1 MKEGAAY
8 LRISDDDEGLALGV
22 ARQREDV
29 LALAEKEGINLP
41 EERILVEN
49 DVGASTRSKK
59 KRPEYDKLKRWVDDG
74 TVKYVLFYSNSRLT
88 RRPAELEDWIVLHEK
103 TGVKLLS
110 KVSGNDDLGTAD
122 GRMVARIKA
131 SVDAAEAER
140 IGERVKRT
148 NEQRR
153 AAGKPQYG
161 GQRPFGFKRVSGMPE
176 LVPVEVDAIQ
186 HGATMLLAG
195 ATFGDVMREWESRGL
210 KPVKAKAWTR
220 ESVRSVYRS
229 PRIAGLVAYKGEI
242 VGEGDF
248 PAILDRATWEAV
260 NEAVQHGTEKP
271 AGYGARKH
279 VLAGF
284 VFCGSCG
291 ATMVVQEYQ
300 SLPPSRSSY
309 VCVRHRQGCGGVRRN
324 KPWLD
329 AFMDG
334 YVNRKLAEGQA
345 VEVEGPVSTTA
356 AELAQVEAQIEEV
369 RQQHIDGQLD
379 GEDFFPLLR
388 GLRSKVTE
396 LRKREAEEAKTAT
409 QSAALHDPIEVW
421 KSGTLV
427 AKRAVLAGLVQGI
440 YVKPLGK
447 IGRRPIPDDSIE
459 VVPA

>member
-1 MKEGAAY
+1 MSGKPGAAY
-8 LRISDDDEGLALGV
+8 LRISDDEEGLRLGV
-22 ARQREDV
+22 GRQREDV
-29 LALAEKEGINLP
+29 LELADQHGIDLP
-41 EERILVEN
+41 PERILEEN

-59 KRPEYDKLKRWVDDG
+59 PRPKYAQLKQWASDG

-88 RRPAELEDWIVLHEK
+88 RRPAELEEWIVLHEK
-103 TGVKLLS
+103 TGVTLLS

-140 IGERVKRT
+140 IGERVKRA

-176 LVPVEVDAIQ
+176 LVPAEAEAIR

-195 ATFGDVMREWESRGL
+195 ATFGDVMREWDSRGL

-260 NEAVQHGTEKP
+260 NEAVQHGPAKP
-271 AGYGARKH
+271 AGYGARVH
-279 VLAGF
+279 VLSGF
-284 VFCGSCG
+284 VFCGICG
-291 ATMVVQEYQ
+291 ATMVVKGADEKPQTGYA
-300 SLPPSRSSY
+300 
-309 VCVRHRQGCGGVRRN
+309 CVKHRQGCGGTKRN
-324 KPWLD
+324 KVWLD
-329 AFMDG
+329 AFVDG
-334 YVNRKLAEGQA
+334 YVRDKLAQGTP

-356 AELAQVEAQIEEV
+356 AEIAELEERIAEV
-369 RQQHIDGQLD
+369 RQQHIEGLLE
-379 GEDFFPLLR
+379 GEDFFPLLS
-388 GLRSKVTE
+388 GLRSKVNE
-396 LRKREAEEAKTAT
+396 LRKREAEEMKTAT
-409 QSAALHDPIEVW
+409 QSAALHDPLEVW
-421 KSGTLV
+421 ENGTLV
-427 AKRAVLAGLVQGI
+427 AKRALLAGLVQGI

-447 IGRRPIPDDSIE
+447 IGRKPIPKESVEI
-459 VVPA
+459 VPA